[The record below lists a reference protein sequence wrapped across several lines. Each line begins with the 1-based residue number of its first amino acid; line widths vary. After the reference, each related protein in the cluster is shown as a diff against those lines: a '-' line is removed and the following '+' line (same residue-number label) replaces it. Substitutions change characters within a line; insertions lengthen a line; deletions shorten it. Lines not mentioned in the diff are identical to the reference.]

1 MTVIN
6 GAANI
11 IGMMNKETKAIAMQ
25 KKMAKVYKLLNELA
39 ADYDAELLEW
49 CNKKFDLGVEDKGWK
64 AAIRIMNF
72 ADDLHAYSRDEF
84 SACEE

>member
-1 MTVIN
+1 
-6 GAANI
+6 
-11 IGMMNKETKAIAMQ
+11 MQ

-39 ADYDAELLEW
+39 AEYDADLIDW
-49 CNKKFDLGVEDKGWK
+49 CNKKFDEGVDDKGWE

>member
-1 MTVIN
+1 
-6 GAANI
+6 
-11 IGMMNKETKAIAMQ
+11 MMNKKAKALAME

-39 ADYDAELLEW
+39 ADYDADLLEW
-49 CNKKFDLGVEDKGWK
+49 CNNKFDLGVEDKGWK
-64 AAIRIMNF
+64 AAVRIMNF

>member
-1 MTVIN
+1 
-6 GAANI
+6 
-11 IGMMNKETKAIAMQ
+11 MNKAIEME

-49 CNKKFDLGVEDKGWK
+49 CNKKFDEGVEDKGYN
-64 AAIRIMNF
+64 AAVRIMNF

-84 SACEE
+84 SACGDDEE